1 MAIQHKPSGSVVTLS
16 NDDHPALVSSLE
28 RELEVEKDNCIA
40 ALTSAKDWPDFQK
53 RRGMIDG
60 LNAAIAICQSVNA
73 RLQA

>member
-28 RELEVEKDNCIA
+28 RELEVEKANCIA